1 MDHDRGENV
10 SFNEKGVFI
19 AIETTIS
26 LQSGDPGL

>member
-10 SFNEKGVFI
+10 SFNEKGVLR